1 MMIIRK
7 FWRQKSIL
15 FLTGFFLISLLFAC
29 QRVPIVESQTSTATP
44 VVEETATTQFTSV
57 AYPDRELSASPA
69 QLPKLPYAYNALEKA
84 IDAETMK
91 LHHDRHHA
99 AYVKNLNAALQKYP
113 ELKNKSVE
121 AILRDLNSI
130 PEDIRET
137 VRNNGGGHLNHT
149 IFWQIMSPNGGGE
162 PTGEIAQQINQ
173 TFGSFDAFKKQ
184 FNEEGGNRFGSGWV
198 WLVRNSQNQLQIVTT
213 PNQDSPIADG
223 LYPIM
228 GNDVWEHA
236 YYLRYQNRRAE
247 YLNNWWNVV
256 NWSEINR
263 RLQSVSQPA

>member
-1 MMIIRK
+1 MSIK
-7 FWRQKSIL
+7 FLRQKVVL
-15 FLTGFFLISLLFAC
+15 FITGAFLVSLLFAC
-29 QRVPIVESQTSTATP
+29 QGEPIAESPTPTATP
-44 VVEETATTQFTSV
+44 ITQDTIATNQFPPV

-99 AYVKNLNAALQKYP
+99 TYVENLNEALQKHS
-113 ELKNKSVE
+113 ELKNRSVE
-121 AILRDLNSI
+121 AMLGDLNSI

-149 IFWQIMSPNGGGE
+149 IFWQIMSPNGGGQ

-173 TFGSFDAFKKQ
+173 TFGSFEAFKKQ
-184 FNEEGGNRFGSGWV
+184 FNEAGGDRFGSGWV
-198 WLVRNSQNQLQIVTT
+198 WLVRNAQNQLQIVTT
-213 PNQDSPIADG
+213 PNQDNPITDG

-247 YLNNWWNVV
+247 YLDNWWNVV

-263 RLQSVSQPA
+263 RMQVKSQQS